1 MAEMDMGLS
10 PNNNKKHK
18 KKKKQS
24 LGKSLKTT
32 LIPCKGDDGAEIARK
47 LIFLGSLCLMIAAL
61 VVIAVR
67 LISLL
72 APEEAPAGTN
82 TVVNGNGETVIEG
95 GSQVVVNAQAPTQEQ
110 IEKLPEGSIN
120 EEYAAY
126 YDANPDFVG
135 WININGTNVD
145 YPVVQGDDNEFYLHH
160 NFNGEDE
167 FAGTIFT
174 DFEGRFGPSEMPNN
188 TILYGHNMLYKY
200 KFAALNNYNNN
211 IEFLK
216 ETPVIDF
223 NTLYQDNRYKIFSV
237 FIINTNDEHGEVFDY
252 TKYVYFKSSD
262 EFYDYI
268 KEVMDRSKYT
278 TGVDVE
284 YGDELLTLST
294 CDGTT
299 GFEDM
304 RLVIVARKVRENESP
319 DVDTSKIQRK
329 DSIKYFQAYT
339 DVYGDKW
346 KGRTWDLSLVKGM
359 KEYLEKNGL
368 MDDPANYQ

>member
-10 PNNNKKHK
+10 PNNKNKKRK

-24 LGKSLKTT
+24 LGKSIVTGLF
-32 LIPCKGDDGAEIARK
+32 PCKGDSGSEVARK
-47 LIFLGSLCLMIAAL
+47 MIFLGSLCLMIAAL
-61 VVIAVR
+61 VIIAVHF
-67 LISLL
+67 ITLL
-72 APEEAPAGTN
+72 KPEAPIGTT
-82 TVVNGNGETVIEG
+82 TVDQN
-95 GSQVVVNAQAPTQEQ
+95 GSQVIEDGQMVVVNPNAPTKEQ

-126 YDANPDFVG
+126 YEANNDFVG
-135 WININGTNVD
+135 WITINGTNVD
-145 YPVVQGDDNEFYLHH
+145 YPVVQGEDNEFYLHH

-174 DFEGRFGPSEMPNN
+174 DYEGKFGPGVMPNN

-211 IEFLK
+211 IQFLK

-223 NTLYQDNRYKIFSV
+223 NTLYQDNKYKIFSV
-237 FIINTNDEHGEVFDY
+237 FIINTNEEHGEVFDY
-252 TKYVYFKSSD
+252 TKYVYFKNSD
-262 EFYDYI
+262 EFYSYI
-268 KEVMDRSKYT
+268 LEVMDRSKYN

-294 CDGTT
+294 CDGST

-319 DVDTSKIQRK
+319 DVDVSKITKK
-329 DSIKYFQAYT
+329 DSIKYFKAYT
-339 DVYGDKW
+339 DIYGSKW
-346 KGRTWDLSLVKGM
+346 KGRTWDISLVKGM
-359 KEYLEKNGL
+359 KEYLEENGL
-368 MDDPANYQ
+368 MDEPENY

>member
-10 PNNNKKHK
+10 PNNNNKKRK

-24 LGKSLKTT
+24 LGKSIVTGLF
-32 LIPCKGDDGAEIARK
+32 PCKGDSGSEVARK
-47 LIFLGSLCLMIAAL
+47 MIFLGSLCLMIAAL
-61 VVIAVR
+61 VIIAVHF
-67 LISLL
+67 ITLL
-72 APEEAPAGTN
+72 KPEEAPIGTS
-82 TVVNGNGETVIEG
+82 TVDQN
-95 GSQVVVNAQAPTQEQ
+95 GSQVIEDGQMVVVNPNAPTKEQ

-126 YDANPDFVG
+126 YEANNDFVG
-135 WININGTNVD
+135 WITINGTNVD
-145 YPVVQGDDNEFYLHH
+145 YPVVQGEDNEFYLHH

-174 DFEGRFGPSEMPNN
+174 DYEGEFGPGVMPNN

-211 IEFLK
+211 IQFLK

-223 NTLYQDNRYKIFSV
+223 NTLYQDNKYKIFSV
-237 FIINTNDEHGEVFDY
+237 FIINTNEEHGEVFDY
-252 TKYVYFKSSD
+252 TKYVYFKNSD
-262 EFYDYI
+262 EFYSYI
-268 KEVMDRSKYT
+268 LEVMDRSKYN

-294 CDGTT
+294 CDGST

-319 DVDTSKIQRK
+319 DVDVSKITKK
-329 DSIKYFQAYT
+329 DSIKYFKAYT
-339 DVYGDKW
+339 DIYGNKW
-346 KGRTWDLSLVKGM
+346 TGRTWDISLVKGM
-359 KEYLEKNGL
+359 KEYLEENGL
-368 MDDPANYQ
+368 MDDPANY